1 MCRYVDLLVMEL
13 TRLTGLYQLD
23 GILESCRP
31 VKSVPKGFSNQHAGR
46 CMVPTLTSMNLYEQ
60 LVAFLQGDA
69 PH

>member
-1 MCRYVDLLVMEL
+1 MCRYVDLLVVEL

-60 LVAFLQGDA
+60 LVAFLRGDA